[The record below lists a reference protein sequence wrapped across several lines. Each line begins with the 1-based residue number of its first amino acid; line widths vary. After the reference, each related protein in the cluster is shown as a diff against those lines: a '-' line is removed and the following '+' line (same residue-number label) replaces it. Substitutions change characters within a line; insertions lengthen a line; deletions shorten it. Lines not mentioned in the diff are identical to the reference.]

1 MSPAAESAEIQTGS
15 RTLQHHLRML
25 GLQAPSPHLARIIGF
40 KKNATARKSTL
51 KSGDADSGAGQQEVG
66 KHYDM

>member
-1 MSPAAESAEIQTGS
+1 
-15 RTLQHHLRML
+15 ML
-25 GLQAPSPHLARIIGF
+25 GLQAPSPHLARTIGF